1 MMVKTF
7 SKLGLYISNDKDL
20 KGLNRSKLS
29 QKKKKKNT
37 TFRLPVNVESE
48 LVRKYQII
56 LVNSSRVLVRK

>member
-29 QKKKKKNT
+29 QKKKKNT

>member
-29 QKKKKKNT
+29 QKKKKKYHVSVTSKCRVRVGQKVPNNT
-37 TFRLPVNVESE
+37 RE
-48 LVRKYQII
+48 Q
-56 LVNSSRVLVRK
+56 